1 MSERAVG
8 VVLGGGGA
16 RGFAHIGV
24 LQALEEEGIPID
36 AIGGTSMG
44 SVWSLLRKRLNPI
57 IPNEQFANI
66 FQILMWATTLSSK
79 QYLQQLVATGH
90 VDLFLTPP
98 VQEFQL
104 LGFDAYEKLY
114 QIGYEYTRKQLAE
127 WGCLQEV
134 ATGGRCTS

>member
-1 MSERAVG
+1 MDIMGKRCEGGTVIAIDV
-8 VVLGGGGA
+8 GGGGA
-16 RGFAHIGV
+16 GD
-24 LQALEEEGIPID
+24 LELGDLAGESG
-36 AIGGTSMG
+36 
-44 SVWSLLRKRLNPI
+44 WCLLRNRLNPI
-57 IPNEQFANI
+57 SPKEQFANI

-79 QYLQQLVATGH
+79 QYLQQLVATGQ

-104 LGFDAYEKLY
+104 LGFDTYEKLY

-127 WGCLQEV
+127 WDCLQEV

>member
-1 MSERAVG
+1 MDIMGKRCEGGTVIAIDG
-8 VVLGGGGA
+8 GGGGA
-16 RGFAHIGV
+16 GDLELGDFAG
-24 LQALEEEGIPID
+24 ASG
-36 AIGGTSMG
+36 
-44 SVWSLLRKRLNPI
+44 WSLLRNRLNPI
-57 IPNEQFANI
+57 TPNEQIANI

-98 VQEFQL
+98 VQGFQL

-114 QIGYEYTRKQLAE
+114 QIDYEYTRKQLAE